1 MKRVMRCHDFGS
13 GREAR
18 RSQYREYWQ
27 GERQSHGPKFVPA
40 RRVAAT
46 IGGAPKRGAGIG
58 ATWSRDPFTGCDR
71 GTDHRRVAPMPILC
85 ASPGSDPKGP
95 LFRPATRP
103 LAGMRPRRRA
113 RVPRM
118 MARYR
123 PAAGSHPT
131 VKPLEPA
138 PPYAGHFV
146 GRLVHIRDMN
156 CATLRVIPDS
166 GSQRTRAS
174 LCYGLLAP
182 WNSIRAADVHPVTAA
197 LRCPDRRGHRFDR

>member
-1 MKRVMRCHDFGS
+1 MIRVRRCHDFCP

-18 RSQYREYWQ
+18 RRQYREYCQ
-27 GERQSHGPKFVPA
+27 GGRQSHGQKLVPA

-46 IGGAPKRGAGIG
+46 TAGAPKRGAGIG
-58 ATWSRDPFTGCDR
+58 AAWSRDPLAGCDR
-71 GTDHRRVAPMPILC
+71 GADRRRVASMPIHARLRGQI
-85 ASPGSDPKGP
+85 PRGT

-113 RVPRM
+113 EVPRVI
-118 MARYR
+118 ARSY

-146 GRLVHIRDMN
+146 GRLAHIRDMS
-156 CATLRVIPDS
+156 CAALRVINPFWL
-166 GSQRTRAS
+166 QRTRGS
-174 LCYGLLAP
+174 LC
-182 WNSIRAADVHPVTAA
+182 
-197 LRCPDRRGHRFDR
+197 